1 MTMMGSVTA
10 AAAWLAAFTLITAQ
24 DAPIVQPGAPGEAAT
39 RLTPEASVQM
49 SDAGY
54 TDADIAFMQD
64 MIVHHGQA
72 VEMVALIEARTENEA
87 VRAMGARISLS
98 QSSEIELMQGWLRA
112 RGQSTESKLLKGGGR
127 GDHDMG
133 GHKMDHGDM
142 DPMDMQ
148 LMHGMLSPRQMK
160 TLAAEEDLAFDRLF
174 LSGMIQHH
182 QGALDMVDMLL
193 ADPSNGQDAL
203 LSEFLS
209 SIVGDQSAEILR
221 MQTLLSAL
229 GSPS

>member
-10 AAAWLAAFTLITAQ
+10 AAAWLAALTLTVQ

-39 RLTPEASVQM
+39 RLTPEASVEM

-54 TDADIAFMQD
+54 TEADIAFMQD

-98 QSSEIELMQGWLRA
+98 QSSEIELMQNWLLA

-142 DPMDMQ
+142 DPMDMP

-160 TLAAEEDLAFDRLF
+160 TLAAADGLAFDRLF
-174 LSGMIQHH
+174 LLGMIQHH